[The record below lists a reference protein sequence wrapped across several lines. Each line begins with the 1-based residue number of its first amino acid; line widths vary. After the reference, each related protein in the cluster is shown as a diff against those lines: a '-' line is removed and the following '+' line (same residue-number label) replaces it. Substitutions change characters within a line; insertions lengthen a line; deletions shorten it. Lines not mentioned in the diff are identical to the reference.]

1 MFLTW
6 ILIKHIQEH
15 IDKQRFVSGQ
25 ELYSATYIWYK
36 LAFDKKKYETSQN
49 GVSYNIK

>member
-6 ILIKHIQEH
+6 ILNKHIQEH

-36 LAFDKKKYETSQN
+36 LAFDKKNMRHHKT
-49 GVSYNIK
+49 VLAIR